1 MKILTGTLSQL
12 KQQVDIRRTAVAQN
26 TDVQTIVQAIIAKVR
41 AEGDSALRT
50 YSNKLDHVT
59 VNDFQVDQALI
70 DAAPAQLPSKLL
82 KALQLAKANI
92 TSYHQ
97 NEIERGFVDTPN
109 PGIIRGQKITPLAA
123 VGLYVPGGTAA
134 YPSTILMTAIPA
146 KLAGVKKIVM
156 VTPPQPDG
164 LNPVVLAAANLA
176 GVDAIYQVGGAQAI
190 AALAYGTESIP
201 RVDKIMGPGN
211 RYVAEAKK
219 QVFGNVA
226 IDMIAGPSEIGIIA
240 DESADPIRLAA

>member
-70 DAAPAQLPSKLL
+70 DVAPAQLPAKLL

-92 TSYHQ
+92 T
-97 NEIERGFVDTPN
+97 
-109 PGIIRGQKITPLAA
+109 
-123 VGLYVPGGTAA
+123 
-134 YPSTILMTAIPA
+134 
-146 KLAGVKKIVM
+146 
-156 VTPPQPDG
+156 
-164 LNPVVLAAANLA
+164 
-176 GVDAIYQVGGAQAI
+176 
-190 AALAYGTESIP
+190 
-201 RVDKIMGPGN
+201 
-211 RYVAEAKK
+211 
-219 QVFGNVA
+219 
-226 IDMIAGPSEIGIIA
+226 
-240 DESADPIRLAA
+240 